1 MNRHTSYK
9 SVSHPIYGYSWSMIN
24 PFKTMFLC
32 FSCGFPM
39 ENHCYPLFVGVKTVE
54 NLPLGRLGPSLHP
67 GRHLHSSH
75 LQEGRIHDFQELG
88 IVGIPGRGQT
98 FSAHETTNW
107 SDVIYRFVLI
117 YQYTVCIYCLY
128 IYIYVCIYIYVY
140 IYTVYICIFLHVC
153 IYCLYIYIHVYIYIC
168 MYIYIYTV
176 YICICLHVCIYCLYI
191 YVCVYAYVHYVC
203 IIFWIQQCLVRLSI

>member
-1 MNRHTSYK
+1 MCVCVLQKKLNTWNCTRTAYFALYGNAVMQYPNCLESWVVNRNTSYK
-9 SVSHPIYGYSWSMIN
+9 SVSHPIYGYSWFMIN

-107 SDVIYRFVLI
+107 SDVIYRCVLI
-117 YQYTVCIYCLY
+117 YRYTVCIYCLY
-128 IYIYVCIYIYVY
+128 IYMYVYIYVY
-140 IYTVYICIFLHVC
+140 IY
-153 IYCLYIYIHVYIYIC
+153 
-168 MYIYIYTV
+168 MYVYIYTV
-176 YICICLHVCIYCLYI
+176 NIVYI
-191 YVCVYAYVHYVC
+191 YMCMHMYIMYA
-203 IIFWIQQCLVRLSI
+203 

>member
-128 IYIYVCIYIYVY
+128 IYMYVYIYVY
-140 IYTVYICIFLHVC
+140 IHCLYMYIFACMYILSIYIYICI
-153 IYCLYIYIHVYIYIC
+153 YMC
-168 MYIYIYTV
+168 MYIYI
-176 YICICLHVCIYCLYI
+176 HCLYMYMFACMYI
-191 YVCVYAYVHYVC
+191 
-203 IIFWIQQCLVRLSI
+203 LSIYMCVCTHMYIMYV